1 VLLVLCAATA
11 ADDAAVTVRQEPITF
26 PVVAN
31 KPRANWS
38 APAAQRLSGKDSY
51 TTTAV
56 ILENQYL
63 KVTVLPQLGG
73 RVMSAV
79 FKPTGREMFW
89 QNRQLSDNVPWMPGG
104 ARFSFPFHEHGRHY
118 DETAGY
124 VIVRGADRSATVA
137 VDMRFEQFMTAAEL
151 NRYGRATNLQLR
163 QYITLRPGRASFT
176 YAARVENPTP
186 IRLGFK
192 LWFLARYDNVAG
204 TMPIL
209 PAAATTGH
217 GAPSLDPWPAWG
229 GVDHGTTGDW
239 ADSRFAVGI
248 QHDFGGFYHP
258 KDGVNHLLLA
268 SHTAAPGAKLV
279 IYKSGPERGYYEVW
293 RGNHEV
299 FEETGRLLPA
309 LCSHRMDVECFVAP
323 RIGKADYANQHAA
336 MRVDLSAPGTARVA
350 LFPLHPLAGA
360 KLHVGDKPAVAV
372 DAAPDRPFM
381 QDIACDEA
389 RPRVRLLAADGTV
402 LVDQQFPLEVG
413 PMPQEQFQRVQER
426 VKGTFAGG
434 RGLFAEAMPLPT
446 EHWLTLPRYRK
457 ELLATAEQSN
467 DLAELN
473 DTALRLLQLPGTD
486 EAVMTTTAKALTID
500 AKDPRA
506 NLQRAMALLQAG
518 QDEQAMGHL
527 EHARSLPGGLYLY
540 AMQHFRRGGM
550 QDAVRALQALV
561 AMPIDAG
568 DGPAAALLTPGAAAT
583 WQGPKLMLAGML
595 QAQGRKAESEAALR
609 AILADDP
616 ACTEAYELLGD
627 KASLTTLYEGNE
639 PGRKSVERALG
650 EIRDMR
656 WRGIGRPQ

>member
-1 VLLVLCAATA
+1 MLCAATA
-11 ADDAAVTVRQEPITF
+11 ADEAAVTVRQEPITF
-26 PVVAN
+26 PVVAH

-38 APAAQRLSGKDSY
+38 APPAERLAGKETY

-73 RVMSAV
+73 RVMNAV

-124 VIVRGADRSATVA
+124 VIVRGQDGSATVA
-137 VDMRFEQFMTAAEL
+137 VDMRFEQFMKAAEL

-163 QYITLRPGRASFT
+163 QYITLRPHRASFT

-204 TMPIL
+204 AMPIL

-217 GAPSLDPWPAWG
+217 GAPSLDPWPTWG
-229 GVDHGTTGDW
+229 GVDRSTTGDW

-248 QHDFGGFYHP
+248 QHDFGGFYYP
-258 KDGVNHLLLA
+258 KEGVNHLLLA
-268 SHTAAPGAKLV
+268 SHTTAPGAKLV

-309 LCSHRMDVECFVAP
+309 LCSYRMDVECFVAP

-336 MRVDLSAPGTARVA
+336 IRVDLSAPGTARVA
-350 LFPLHPLAGA
+350 LFPLYLLAGA
-360 KLHVGDKPAVAV
+360 KLHVGDGPAVAV
-372 DAAPDRPFM
+372 DGAPDRPFV
-381 QDIACDEA
+381 QDMKCDQP

-402 LVDQQFPLEVG
+402 LVDQQFPLDVG

-426 VKGTFAGG
+426 VKGAFAGG
-434 RGLFAEAMPLPT
+434 RGLFAEAMPLPS

-457 ELLATAEQSN
+457 ELLATAQQSN
-467 DLAELN
+467 DLSELN
-473 DTALRLLQLPGTD
+473 DTALRLIQLPGTD
-486 EAVMTTTAKALTID
+486 DAVLAATARALAID
-500 AKDPRA
+500 ARNPQA
-506 NLQRAMALLQAG
+506 NLYRAMALMQAG
-518 QDEQAMGHL
+518 QADKAGEHLGH
-527 EHARSLPGGLYLY
+527 AQGVPGGLYLH
-540 AMQHFRRGGM
+540 AMRCIGQGDHI
-550 QDAVRALQALV
+550 RAHAALKKLI
-561 AMPIDAG
+561 ALPLEADH
-568 DGPAAALLTPGAAAT
+568 GPAGTLMTPGAAAT
-583 WQGPKLMLAGML
+583 WQQPRLMYAGLLKLDD
-595 QAQGRKAESEAALR
+595 QEAEMRNLLDSV
-609 AILADDP
+609 LADDP
-616 ACTEAYELLGD
+616 ACTEAHVLRQDSG
-627 KASLTTLYEGNE
+627 SLATLYANNE
-639 PGRKSVERALG
+639 PGRKSVDRALS
-650 EIRDMR
+650 EVRRML